1 MIIMIDIY
9 STSMAA
15 FFIILGIL
23 IYLDRKNIEFNYI
36 LLMRRT
42 KKGLKILDEIAKY
55 KKFWK
60 TVGIIG
66 IGVCFFLMANGLYN
80 LIIFSNWIIEGKIKE
95 PLGGIVVPSPTSKV
109 EIGPGYIKFPFLYWL
124 IILPIILIP
133 HELFH
138 GIICR
143 VERIRIKSIG
153 LILFL
158 FLSGAFV
165 EPDEKK
171 LKKAKLLS
179 KLKIFAAGSFANILV
194 SLLLFTP
201 YLNIGLIPNVLWPAL
216 TPGQV
221 EIVGV
226 NETSPAA
233 QAGITPGMLLEEI
246 NGVPVKVTY
255 SEFLN
260 GTFFSSKIIES
271 LKPGNNIT
279 IKTNV
284 STYTLTVG
292 KIKENNTTRP
302 YLGVEPKLVLNTNRD
317 VFIFVSELFTWMW
330 ILNFAVAV
338 FNIFPIYPLDGGLI
352 VYSILE
358 KLTKK
363 YKEITIAIT
372 MLTIGL
378 VLFTIIGPSL
388 VVTLQSF

>member
-9 STSMAA
+9 SASMAA

-42 KKGLKILDEIAKY
+42 KKGLKILDKIAKY

-60 TVGIIG
+60 IVGIIG
-66 IGVCFFLMANGLYN
+66 IGVCFFLMANGLVS
-80 LIIFSNWIIEGKIKE
+80 LIDFSRLILMGKIKE
-95 PLGGIVVPSPTSKV
+95 APGGIVLPSPSPRTQ
-109 EIGPGYIKFPFLYWL
+109 IGTGYLLIPFWVWIL
-124 IILPIILIP
+124 ILPSILIP

-143 VERIRIKSIG
+143 AEKIKVKSAG
-153 LILFL
+153 FILLL
-158 FLSGAFV
+158 FFPGAFV

-179 KLKIFAAGSFANILV
+179 KLKVFAAGSFANLLV

-233 QAGITPGMLLEEI
+233 QAGITSGVLLEEI

-255 SEFLN
+255 TEFLN
-260 GTFFSSKIIES
+260 GTFFSNKIIES

-284 STYTLTVG
+284 STCTLTVG
-292 KIKENNTTRP
+292 KIKENNVTRP
-302 YLGVEPKLVLNTNRD
+302 YLGVELKLVLNTNSE
-317 VFIFVSELFTWMW
+317 VFTFVNELFTWMW

-338 FNIFPIYPLDGGLI
+338 FNILPIYPLDGGLI

-358 KLTKK
+358 KITKK

-372 MLTIGL
+372 ILTIGL